1 MKHQIVTHNARQP
14 EYLNNVLIFGQ
25 TFSSSEKT
33 ESEDFQISGA
43 LGKQMEAP
51 LSGTHHYL
59 LTRVGKAQTEL
70 NSPPLS
76 SKTQSRVLNTLLTAQ
91 KSVFH

>member
-1 MKHQIVTHNARQP
+1 
-14 EYLNNVLIFGQ
+14 
-25 TFSSSEKT
+25 
-33 ESEDFQISGA
+33 
-43 LGKQMEAP
+43 MEAP

-59 LTRVGKAQTEL
+59 LTRVGKAQAEP
-70 NSPPLS
+70 NGPPLS